1 MFRADRLEGEK
12 HDHQQKQQ
20 KNHVKICSFCCI
32 CNADSACV
40 PQNGIVTAQAKTAAM
55 PRTKSYVVASDILN
69 VRCGPG
75 TDYAVIGS
83 LTRGLR
89 VKVISISG
97 EKGNRW
103 AKIRFEGV
111 RAYVSAQYLTKTVS

>member
-1 MFRADRLEGEK
+1 MIINK
-12 HDHQQKQQ
+12 NNQKTML
-20 KNHVKICSFCCI
+20 KF
-32 CNADSACV
+32 AAFAASAMLTVPVLQPCM
-40 PQNGIVTAQAKTAAM
+40 PQNGIVTAQAKTAARQ
-55 PRTKSYVVASDILN
+55 RTKSYVVASDILN